1 MSKCT
6 VMLNGLSNKDI
17 TTINNASILHNIV
30 IIKVPAHTGLDSNE
44 EADKLAKVA
53 ANKSQGHVNLIK
65 NSLSSITNEIIFKL
79 MK

>member
-1 MSKCT
+1 M
-6 VMLNGLSNKDI
+6 
-17 TTINNASILHNIV
+17 

-53 ANKSQGHVNLIK
+53 ANKSQGHINLIK
-65 NSLSSITNEIIFKL
+65 NSLSSITNEIIYKL